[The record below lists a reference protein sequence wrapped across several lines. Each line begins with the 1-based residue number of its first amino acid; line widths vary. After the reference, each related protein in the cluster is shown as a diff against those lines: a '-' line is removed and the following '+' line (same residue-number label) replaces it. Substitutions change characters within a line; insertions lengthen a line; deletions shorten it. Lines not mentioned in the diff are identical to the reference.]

1 MINLRY
7 HIVSITAVFLAL
19 GIGVAMGS
27 TLIQRATIDTLEN
40 RLDDQQERLEETDA
54 ENQQLEAELAAVE
67 QLDEQFGDQATEQ
80 LLRGRLVRVPVMVFA
95 AEGIDDGGLDG
106 IRRSIVNAG
115 ADFRGTFRTTERL
128 ALTTEDDIVD
138 LAVVLDNPSTDPDEL
153 RAVLIRRF
161 GDALLRAAEVPTEDD
176 TPVITVPPVPSTTTT
191 VAPPPTS
198 APPPTTAG
206 EAPPP
211 PPTTAPAPTTTTS
224 TTTTTTTIPEPDE
237 VAVGLIQG
245 LVFNG
250 FLVYEPP
257 ASGAPQMSPVP
268 VDSARYAFVSGSDAV
283 PANDDFLLPLAQRL
297 INRADTVAPLVVTDN
312 SGPATLAA
320 AQADEDTGGAGVEP
334 EVDDTSMVVQFARG
348 RGRGRTGVDGG
359 HHPVVPRLGRH
370 RPVARTTGRPRGGR
384 LRRRPVG
391 RADPA
396 RPQLTERGSPRDIAR
411 RGKRPR

>member
-40 RLDDQQERLEETDA
+40 RLDDQQARLEETDA

-80 LLRGRLVRVPVMVFA
+80 LLRGRLDQVPVMVFA
-95 AEGIDDGGLDG
+95 AEGIDEEGLDG
-106 IRRSIVNAG
+106 VRRSIVNAG

-153 RAVLIRRF
+153 RAVLVRRF

-176 TPVITVPPVPSTTTT
+176 TPVITVPPVQSTTTT

-198 APPPTTAG
+198 APPPTTG
-206 EAPPP
+206 P
-211 PPTTAPAPTTTTS
+211 PPTTAGEGTPPPPSTAPAPTTTS
-224 TTTTTTTIPEPDE
+224 TTTTTVPEPDE

-257 ASGAPQMSPVP
+257 ATGAPQMSPVP
-268 VDSARYAFVSGSDAV
+268 VDSARYAFVSGADAV
-283 PANDDFLLPLAQRL
+283 PDNDDFLLPLTRRL
-297 INRADTVAPLVVTDN
+297 MNRADAVAPLVVADN

-320 AQADEDTGGAGVEP
+320 AQAEEDTGGGDAAL
-334 EVDDTSMVVQFARG
+334 EVDDTSMVVQLREDDNADG
-348 RGRGRTGVDGG
+348 RVSTVDITRSFPGWAAIVLSLEQLADLEVGAYGVA
-359 HHPVVPRLGRH
+359 PSAERIL
-370 RPVARTTGRPRGGR
+370 
-384 LRRRPVG
+384 
-391 RADPA
+391 PA
-396 RPQLTERGSPRDIAR
+396 PS
-411 RGKRPR
+411 